1 MSKILEFYFLRVYN
15 WFVRKKK
22 GGCSKWKKT
31 LIILVSLFCITG
43 LNGYGNNSPVLNRE
57 IKEAVNRSEG
67 ITPSDFLGKEVSSPE
82 YYASNDAHAHRKRA
96 KIEKDAEYTYS
107 ENKQLAK
114 LSPWMSVNNL
124 DVIITNSYALLN
136 SFSVTTTKSTSYQS
150 EWGLQA
156 IAGVP
161 EDMIKASSK
170 KKFDLSFQQSYSFSC
185 SIEADTT
192 IQFEFSDAA
201 IKYAKAGR
209 YQICVAVVADFY
221 TVEAKIWTQRW
232 GVWGWQHLSGT
243 DETIKAN
250 FISHYYITAIFYN
263 PLTKE
268 IILHECD

>member
-1 MSKILEFYFLRVYN
+1 
-15 WFVRKKK
+15 
-22 GGCSKWKKT
+22 
-31 LIILVSLFCITG
+31 
-43 LNGYGNNSPVLNRE
+43 
-57 IKEAVNRSEG
+57 
-67 ITPSDFLGKEVSSPE
+67 
-82 YYASNDAHAHRKRA
+82 
-96 KIEKDAEYTYS
+96 
-107 ENKQLAK
+107 
-114 LSPWMSVNNL
+114 MSVNNL
-124 DVIITNSYALLN
+124 DVIITNRYALLN

-170 KKFDLSFQQSYSFSC
+170 KQFDLFFQQSYSFSC